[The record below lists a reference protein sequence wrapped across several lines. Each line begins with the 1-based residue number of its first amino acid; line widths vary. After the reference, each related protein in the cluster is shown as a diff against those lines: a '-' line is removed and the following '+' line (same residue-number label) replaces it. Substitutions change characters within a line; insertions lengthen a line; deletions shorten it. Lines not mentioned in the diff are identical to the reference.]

1 MTLTASCIVAC
12 GNKGEGHRTS
22 DTRKKLV
29 EAERTDVE
37 KVNVLVMKQI
47 LSVRPGLQ
55 IILIVFFH
63 CNLWV

>member
-22 DTRKKLV
+22 NTRKKLV

-37 KVNVLVMKQI
+37 KVNVLVIKES
-47 LSVRPGLQ
+47 LSVCPGLQ
-55 IILIVFFH
+55 MILTVFS
-63 CNLWV
+63 L